1 MGYRKQNDGAS
12 RLRKMLVDVFS
23 SFDTIHE
30 RDGMDGQTN
39 NGRPN
44 GGA

>member
-30 RDGMDGQTN
+30 HDGTDGETN